1 MPVPRGPR
9 EAVGPLPA
17 VPWLPGVS
25 GVLAALLAPLSVSRM
40 SQEDVKPRLAPAVFK
55 VIVIHMDWAVVIS

>member
-1 MPVPRGPR
+1 M
-9 EAVGPLPA
+9 GPLPA

-25 GVLAALLAPLSVSRM
+25 GVPAALLAPLSTSRM